1 MAMTI
6 TVNWIVIAGLAM
18 WTALVFWLGRSS
30 GNREGRDLLGPPSQ
44 MVTPR
49 PSPPPGMSRATSPSE
64 GLSPGSLEAIRAALG
79 SGNKIM
85 AIKLYRAATGLGL
98 AEAKAAVEAMEG

>member
-6 TVNWIVIAGLAM
+6 TVNWIVIAGLAV

-49 PSPPPGMSRATSPSE
+49 PSPPPGMSRATAPSE
-64 GLSPGSLEAIRAALG
+64 GLSPGRLEAIRGALAA
-79 SGNKIM
+79 GNRIM
-85 AIKLYRAATGLGL
+85 AIKLYREATGVGL
-98 AEAKAAVEAMEG
+98 AEAKAAVEAMDR